1 MTDRAVRQRAASLQ
15 RKTKETEIRIQLDLD
30 GSGQYQ
36 VKTGVPFLDHMLEL
50 FAKHGFFDLQIKA
63 RGDLEVDYHHLVED
77 VGLSLGQTIQ
87 QALADRGGIKR
98 YGFFILTMDESQVTV
113 ALDLS
118 NRPYLVYEVETT
130 ERFVRDFTIDLFKE
144 FFQAVANESGANL
157 HVKLDRGEEP
167 HHAAEAVFK
176 GFAKALDS
184 ATRIESRLGG
194 KVPSTKGTLSS

>member
-1 MTDRAVRQRAASLQ
+1 MVAKRTGEIT
-15 RKTKETEIRIQLDLD
+15 RKTGETSVNVRLSLD
-30 GSGQYQ
+30 G
-36 VKTGVPFLDHMLEL
+36 TGKYEVDTGIPFLDHMLEL
-50 FAKHGFFDLQIKA
+50 FAKHGFFDLKIQAK
-63 RGDLEVDYHHLVED
+63 GDVAVDYHHLVED
-77 VGLSLGQTIQ
+77 VGLSLGQAIQ

-118 NRPYLVYEVETT
+118 NRPYLVYQVETP

-157 HVKLDRGEEP
+157 HVKLDRGDEP
-167 HHAAEAVFK
+167 HHASEAVFK
-176 GFAKALDS
+176 GFAKALDA
-184 ATRIESRLGG
+184 ATRIEPRLDG

>member
-1 MTDRAVRQRAASLQ
+1 MATARTGEIKRETGETSVEVRLS
-15 RKTKETEIRIQLDLD
+15 LD
-30 GSGQYQ
+30 GSGQYD
-36 VKTGVPFLDHMLEL
+36 VDTGIPFLDHMLEL

-184 ATRIESRLGG
+184 ATRIESRLEG

>member
-1 MTDRAVRQRAASLQ
+1 MATARTGEIKR
-15 RKTKETEIRIQLDLD
+15 ETGETSVEVQLSLD
-30 GSGQYQ
+30 GSGQYD
-36 VKTGVPFLDHMLEL
+36 VDTGIPFLDHMLEL
-50 FAKHGFFDLQIKA
+50 FAKHGFFDLKIKA

-87 QALADRGGIKR
+87 QALAERGGIKR

-144 FFQAVANESGANL
+144 FFQAIANESGANL

-176 GFAKALDS
+176 GFAKALDR
-184 ATRIESRLGG
+184 ATRIESRLEG

>member
-1 MTDRAVRQRAASLQ
+1 MAAKRTGEIT
-15 RKTKETEIRIQLDLD
+15 RKTGETSVNVRLSLD
-30 GSGQYQ
+30 G
-36 VKTGVPFLDHMLEL
+36 TGKYEVDTGIPFLDHMLEL
-50 FAKHGFFDLQIKA
+50 FAKHGFFDLKIQAK
-63 RGDLEVDYHHLVED
+63 GDVAVDYHHLVED
-77 VGLSLGQTIQ
+77 VGLSLGQAIQ

-118 NRPYLVYEVETT
+118 NRPYLVYQVETP

-167 HHAAEAVFK
+167 HHASEAVFK
-176 GFAKALDS
+176 GFAKALDD
-184 ATRIESRLGG
+184 ATRIEPRLDG

>member
-1 MTDRAVRQRAASLQ
+1 MAAKRTGEIT
-15 RKTKETEIRIQLDLD
+15 RKTGETSVNVRLSLD
-30 GSGQYQ
+30 G
-36 VKTGVPFLDHMLEL
+36 TGKYEVDTGIPFLDHMLEL
-50 FAKHGFFDLQIKA
+50 FAKHGFFDLKIQAK
-63 RGDLEVDYHHLVED
+63 GDVAVDYHHLVED
-77 VGLSLGQTIQ
+77 GGLSLGQAIQ

-118 NRPYLVYEVETT
+118 NRPYLVYQVETP

-167 HHAAEAVFK
+167 HHASEAVFK
-176 GFAKALDS
+176 GFAKALDD
-184 ATRIESRLGG
+184 ATRIEPRLDG

>member
-1 MTDRAVRQRAASLQ
+1 MVAKRTGEIT
-15 RKTKETEIRIQLDLD
+15 RKTGETSVNVRLSLD
-30 GSGQYQ
+30 G
-36 VKTGVPFLDHMLEL
+36 TGKYEVDTGIPFLDHMLEL
-50 FAKHGFFDLQIKA
+50 FAKHGFFDLKIQAK
-63 RGDLEVDYHHLVED
+63 GDVAVDYHHLVED
-77 VGLSLGQTIQ
+77 VGLSLGQAIQ

-118 NRPYLVYEVETT
+118 NRPYLVYQVETP

-167 HHAAEAVFK
+167 HHASEAVFK
-176 GFAKALDS
+176 GFAKALDA
-184 ATRIESRLGG
+184 ATRIEPRLDG

>member
-1 MTDRAVRQRAASLQ
+1 MAAKRTGEIT
-15 RKTKETEIRIQLDLD
+15 RKTGETSVNVRLSLD
-30 GSGQYQ
+30 G
-36 VKTGVPFLDHMLEL
+36 TGKYEVDTGIPFLDHMLEL
-50 FAKHGFFDLQIKA
+50 FAKHGFFDLKIQAK
-63 RGDLEVDYHHLVED
+63 GDVAVDYHHLVED
-77 VGLSLGQTIQ
+77 VGLSLGQAIQ

-118 NRPYLVYEVETT
+118 NRPYLVYQVETP

-157 HVKLDRGEEP
+157 HVKLDRGDEP
-167 HHAAEAVFK
+167 HHASEAVFK
-176 GFAKALDS
+176 GFAKALDA
-184 ATRIESRLGG
+184 ATRIEPRLDG

>member
-1 MTDRAVRQRAASLQ
+1 MVAKRTGEIT
-15 RKTKETEIRIQLDLD
+15 RKTGETSVKVRLSLD
-30 GSGQYQ
+30 G
-36 VKTGVPFLDHMLEL
+36 TGKYEVDTGIPFLDHMLEL
-50 FAKHGFFDLQIKA
+50 FAKHGFFDLKIQA
-63 RGDLEVDYHHLVED
+63 EGDVAVDYHHLVED
-77 VGLSLGQTIQ
+77 IGLSLGQAIQ

-118 NRPYLVYEVETT
+118 NRPYLVYQVETP

-167 HHAAEAVFK
+167 HHASEAVFK
-176 GFAKALDS
+176 GFAKALDD
-184 ATRIESRLGG
+184 ATRIEPRLDG

>member
-1 MTDRAVRQRAASLQ
+1 MAAKRTGEIT
-15 RKTKETEIRIQLDLD
+15 RKTGETSVNVRLSLD
-30 GSGQYQ
+30 G
-36 VKTGVPFLDHMLEL
+36 TGKYEVDTGIPFLDHMLEL
-50 FAKHGFFDLQIKA
+50 FAKHGFFDLRIQAK
-63 RGDLEVDYHHLVED
+63 GDVAVDYHHLVED
-77 VGLSLGQTIQ
+77 VGLSLGQAIQ

-118 NRPYLVYEVETT
+118 NRPYLVYQVETP

-167 HHAAEAVFK
+167 HHASEAVFK
-176 GFAKALDS
+176 GFAKALDA
-184 ATRIESRLGG
+184 ATRIEPRLDG